1 MLNHRSFVII
11 VVPSPS
17 LSSRVAL
24 IRAAFSVK
32 STFIEKDAPN
42 TPKLVEVALSPDDE
56 ILMTELT
63 FDAKGITAYE
73 ISSVVLVAEREQANP
88 HGTFRCYMDHA
99 AREFFIEIPTEET
112 MHAFTQSALLNIMGL
127 AEEAGADTCYI
138 CVRDTV
144 KNQETYLRN
153 FQFVGFEKLNQEE
166 QKKISMT
173 RTHGILKCSL
183 KSGEDEEEDY

>member
-1 MLNHRSFVII
+1 V
-11 VVPSPS
+11 PS
-17 LSSRVAL
+17 LSLSLRVAQ

-42 TPKLVEVALSPDDE
+42 TPKLREVAMSPDDE

-73 ISSVVLVAEREQANP
+73 ISSVILVAEREQANP

-99 AREFFIEIPTEET
+99 AREFFIEIPSEET

-127 AEEAGADTCYI
+127 AEEAGADTCYV
-138 CVRDTV
+138 CVRNTV
-144 KNQETYLRN
+144 QNQSTYLRN
-153 FQFVGFEKLNQEE
+153 FQFVGFEKLNEE
-166 QKKISMT
+166 ELKTISMT
-173 RTHGILKCSL
+173 KTHGILKCSL
-183 KSGEDEEEDY
+183 KSEEEDEEDY